1 MESGRVKW
9 FDSKRGFGFIAPD
22 NRLLKDLFVHYKNIS
37 GDGYRSLVRGQAV
50 YFEVSHNDKGL
61 QAENVVMMSSM
72 CSETELVDSDA
83 IGNLGSAQN
92 Y

>member
-50 YFEVSHNDKGL
+50 YFEVSHGDKGL
-61 QAENVVMMSSM
+61 LAVNVVMMGVLSN
-72 CSETELVDSDA
+72 EDEFTDSDA
-83 IGNLGSAQN
+83 IGNLKSA
-92 Y
+92 

>member
-22 NRLLKDLFVHYKNIS
+22 NRLIKDLFVHYKNIT

-50 YFEVSHNDKGL
+50 YFDVSHCDKGL
-61 QAENVVMMSSM
+61 LAVNVIIMGSMASEAEFA
-72 CSETELVDSDA
+72 DSDA
-83 IGNLGSAQN
+83 IGNLRSA
-92 Y
+92 